1 MPHRVQRAVK
11 KIESLRAEV
20 KEGQVLQR
28 SVVEIAMTGDRG
40 ELIEVLLDQ
49 MKNFQVS
56 FDDEVIEATKAGTA
70 LAKELLDVS
79 QG

>member
-11 KIESLRAEV
+11 KIESLRSEV

-28 SVVEIAMTGDRG
+28 SVVEIAMAGDRE
-40 ELIEVLLDQ
+40 ELIEALLGQ
-49 MKNFQVS
+49 MKAFQVS

-70 LAKELLDVS
+70 LAEELLDVTS
-79 QG
+79 